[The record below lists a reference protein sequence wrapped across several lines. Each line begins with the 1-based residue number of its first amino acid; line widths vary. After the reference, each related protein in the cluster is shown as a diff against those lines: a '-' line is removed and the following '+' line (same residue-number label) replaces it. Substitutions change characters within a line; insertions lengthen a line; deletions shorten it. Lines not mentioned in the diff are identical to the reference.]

1 MLFNSYNSRVITK
14 TYHGNVQIY
23 RHNEAFKIK
32 FVLFCSDHI
41 ALQVTCRVIVLDTN
55 EKYSTGKGN

>member
-23 RHNEAFKIK
+23 RHMKHSKSNVSFFA
-32 FVLFCSDHI
+32 
-41 ALQVTCRVIVLDTN
+41 VITLPSRSLA
-55 EKYSTGKGN
+55 E